1 MESFVEPEDCY
12 RHMQR
17 AHGGEYDEGE
27 ETETDDVDEEE
38 VVEWQEGEEILGDDG
53 HVVGRHFWVG
63 RGGVNGEE
71 EPLPRMN

>member
-1 MESFVEPEDCY
+1 
-12 RHMQR
+12 MQR
-17 AHGGEYDEGE
+17 VHGGEYDERE
-27 ETETDDVDEEE
+27 ETETDDEDEE

-63 RGGVNGEE
+63 GRGVDGEE